1 MFSFAFLVRKMSE
14 FNVDR
19 HFEISYQL
27 WEDVRE
33 LFDHFRSFLSTHIHD
48 PPECG
53 PKEFVRDCAKSYSI
67 KLEALFNCLSLAR
80 PEYGDVFEDTRVKLD
95 PIIDDISAMYDDF
108 KDLITFRVILEKV

>member
-1 MFSFAFLVRKMSE
+1 MSE
-14 FNVDR
+14 FNVDK

-53 PKEFVRDCAKSYSI
+53 PKEFVRDCAKSYLT
-67 KLEALFNCLSLAR
+67 KLEALFNCFSIAR
-80 PEYGDVFEDTRVKLD
+80 PEYGDHFEDTRIKLT
-95 PIIDDISAMYDDF
+95 PILENIDAMYDDF
-108 KDLITFRVILEKV
+108 KDLITVRIILEKV